1 MAMATMQ
8 LTNATASAVN
18 RFGLGARPEELQAL
32 GDDPRG
38 WLLAQLQGAAP
49 IAAFDGLPD
58 SRAYLDMYTRVQQQR
73 KALREQRAAGAADMQ
88 KKVGGRDELRRA
100 LQQDLVLRQGV
111 AVSTAQGFRERLVR
125 FWSNHFAISV
135 DKRIASL
142 FAAPM
147 EREAIRPHVTGK
159 FSDLLLAV
167 ERHPGMLLYLD
178 NQASIGE
185 DSRAA
190 INAARRGAGT
200 PKAGKRGLNENLAR
214 EIMELHTLG
223 VNAGYS
229 QQDVTEFA
237 RAITGWSV
245 VRDNDLG
252 GADAF
257 IFRANAHEP
266 GSRRVFGKTYR
277 QDGEAQGIAVLHTL
291 AVHPAT
297 AQHVSL
303 QLARHFV
310 ADAPPPKLVERMA
323 KAWLSSGGDLP
334 AVYRAMI
341 EDDTAWQPA
350 ARKFKNPDDF
360 FISALRACGLN
371 GDDDVALA
379 VRLQAQLGQPLFQP
393 RSPAGFGD
401 VAADWGGPDAL
412 YKRVQ
417 AAQAL
422 ANRLPEMHG
431 NTPLNLGE
439 AALGARLDT
448 QTATALRRA
457 ESVQQGVALL
467 LASPAFQWR
476 A

>member
-1 MAMATMQ
+1 MATMQ

-147 EREAIRPHVTGK
+147 EREAIRPHATGK

-178 NQASIGE
+178 NQASIGD

-190 INAARRGAGT
+190 INAARRSAGT

-223 VNAGYS
+223 VNAGS
-229 QQDVTEFA
+229 RD
-237 RAITGWSV
+237 GV
-245 VRDNDLG
+245 V
-252 GADAF
+252 
-257 IFRANAHEP
+257 FRNAAHEP
-266 GSRRVFGKTYR
+266 GARRVFGKTYR
-277 QDGEAQGIAVLHTL
+277 QDGEMQGVAVLHDL

-297 AQHVSL
+297 ARHVS
-303 QLARHFV
+303 QKLARHFI
-310 ADAPPPKLVERMA
+310 ADEPPPALVERMA
-323 KAWLSSGGDLP
+323 STWLRSGGDIA
-334 AVYRAMI
+334 AVCRSMV
-341 EDDTAWQPA
+341 ESDEAWSVQ
-350 ARKFKNPDDF
+350 ARKFKNPDDY
-360 FISALRACGLN
+360 FISALRACNLQAQ
-371 GDDDVALA
+371 DDVALA

-412 YKRVQ
+412 FKRVQ

-422 ANRLPEMHG
+422 ADRLPDMQG
-431 NTPLNLGE
+431 RTPLHMGE
-439 AALGARLDT
+439 AALGASLDR

-476 A
+476 T